1 MQTRLET
8 LARELAKKDAE
19 MEQLRKTLL
28 EILMNYGSRY
38 RLVHISQTAECRG
51 NEPVGTICRNLS
63 TVDEAVARRTLGVP
77 LKQVAKLELGEFYVV
92 DLDAVRELADQIRRR
107 LDEKKEIDLR
117 KLVEQY
123 RRGLI

>member
-1 MQTRLET
+1 
-8 LARELAKKDAE
+8 
-19 MEQLRKTLL
+19 
-28 EILMNYGSRY
+28 
-38 RLVHISQTAECRG
+38 
-51 NEPVGTICRNLS
+51 VGTICRNLS

>member
-1 MQTRLET
+1 
-8 LARELAKKDAE
+8 
-19 MEQLRKTLL
+19 
-28 EILMNYGSRY
+28 
-38 RLVHISQTAECRG
+38 
-51 NEPVGTICRNLS
+51 
-63 TVDEAVARRTLGVP
+63 
-77 LKQVAKLELGEFYVV
+77 VV